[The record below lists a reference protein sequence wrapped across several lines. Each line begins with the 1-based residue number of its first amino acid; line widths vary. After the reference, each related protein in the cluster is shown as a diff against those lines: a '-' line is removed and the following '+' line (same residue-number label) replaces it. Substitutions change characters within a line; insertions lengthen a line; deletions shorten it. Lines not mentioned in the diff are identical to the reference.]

1 MANRYLVTGTQLGL
15 ILGGASIVMKKPK
28 KAIELIEK
36 TVNEIIDNQHVDYSD
51 KEIKE
56 DIDFIKRH
64 SLK

>member
-1 MANRYLVTGTQLGL
+1 MGNRYLVSGVQLGL
-15 ILGGASIVMKKPK
+15 ILGGTSIIMKDPK

-36 TVNEIIDNQHVDYSD
+36 TVSEIMDNQHIGYSD
-51 KEIKE
+51 KEIKD

>member
-36 TVNEIIDNQHVDYSD
+36 TVNEIIDNQHIGYTEN
-51 KEIKE
+51 EIKE
-56 DIDFIKRH
+56 DINFIKRH